1 MSLFGGSSTS
11 GSLPYETTDTCDK
24 LKAFGI
30 VCRQLPNPM
39 PFVGTADC
47 ANFTSLKV
55 RTPCTPLQPT
65 LSDPVY
71 PPSQPG
77 SQPYVPAP
85 SSGNGAISDEAGQ
98 GIGGIS
104 TTMWIIIIIAIGS
117 SAATGTGTR
126 NIVIG
131 AGAGNSAASGG
142 NNTIIGYNAKT
153 SAVGHASCI
162 LIGAD
167 ATSNAAIPTGHLAL
181 GAAGTPI
188 AESATVGA
196 AGAATAPPATPQ
208 SYLDVS
214 INGTRYKIP
223 LYLP

>member
-104 TTMWIIIIIAIGS
+104 TTMWIIIIIAIVVLLTIVFGKKDEPVRMQPG
-117 SAATGTGTR
+117 ATYYG
-126 NIVIG
+126 
-131 AGAGNSAASGG
+131 
-142 NNTIIGYNAKT
+142 
-153 SAVGHASCI
+153 
-162 LIGAD
+162 
-167 ATSNAAIPTGHLAL
+167 
-181 GAAGTPI
+181 
-188 AESATVGA
+188 
-196 AGAATAPPATPQ
+196 APPVYYQ
-208 SYLDVS
+208 R
-214 INGTRYKIP
+214 N
-223 LYLP
+223 